1 MQPGPRTK
9 YDAII
14 VGAGPAGSA
23 AAILLARAGWAVA
36 LVERQPFPRT
46 KVCGECIAASNLPL
60 LEALGIGAAFEA
72 CAGPALRQVRLL
84 RGDSAVTADLPAANA
99 ARHPWGRALGRETL
113 DALLLEQARAVGA
126 DVLQPWRVQ
135 AILGRAGAWHCEVR
149 AVDSATLLRL
159 RAPVVI
165 DAHGSWEELP
175 AARDQR
181 RVARAAGDLF
191 AFKATFTGT
200 TLSAG
205 AISVLALNGGYG
217 GMVVGDGGIT
227 TVACCIRR
235 SRLSEL
241 RGAAPGLRAGDA
253 VQAWLQRECAGVQQ
267 ALHGAQRAGPW
278 LACGPLDTGVR
289 VSADDE
295 HFRIGNAA
303 AEAHPILGEGISMA
317 LQSAALLSALLLRH
331 QAALLTPGAALQ
343 AQLQRQYAAQWRRR
357 FAPRL
362 RLAAVFAHAA
372 MRPRWAAALIKLAQ
386 RWPGLLT
393 HGARWGGKV
402 QPAELAASAV
412 PAAGGTAIAPAV
424 GTSAATSVDSSG
436 AKSLATSLATSTSR
450 LPSRPAGTSTSTAAS
465 AAPAP

>member
-1 MQPGPRTK
+1 MLTVPRQR

-14 VGAGPAGSA
+14 VGAGPAGST
-23 AAILLARAGWAVA
+23 AAILLARAGWEVA
-36 LVERQPFPRT
+36 LVESQRFPRP

-60 LEALGIGAAFEA
+60 LDALGIGAAFEA
-72 CAGPALRQVRLL
+72 TAGPALRQVQLL
-84 RGDSAVTADLPAANA
+84 RGDRVVTAALPAASP

-113 DALLLEQARAVGA
+113 DALLLEQARAMGA
-126 DVLQPWRVQ
+126 DVLQPCRVQ
-135 AILGRAGAWHCEVR
+135 AILGHAGAWHCELR

-175 AARDQR
+175 S
-181 RVARAAGDLF
+181 ARAQRGLSRGAADLF
-191 AFKATFTGT
+191 AFKATFKGAA
-200 TLSAG
+200 LSEG
-205 AISVLALNGGYG
+205 AISVLALDGGYG
-217 GMVVGDGGIT
+217 GMVVGDGGLT

-235 SRLSEL
+235 DRLSVL

-253 VQAWLQRECAGVQQ
+253 VQAWLQRECGGARD
-267 ALHGAQRAGPW
+267 ALNGAVRVGPW
-278 LACGPLDTGVR
+278 LACGPLDTGLRVR
-289 VSADDE
+289 ADDE

-317 LQSAALLSALLLRH
+317 LQSAALLCALLLRH
-331 QAALLTPGAALQ
+331 QTALLAPGAAVQ
-343 AQLQRQYAAQWRRR
+343 AQLQREYAAQWRRQ

-372 MRPRWAAALIKLAQ
+372 MRPAWAAVLIKLVR

-402 QPAELAASAV
+402 QPA
-412 PAAGGTAIAPAV
+412 GAI
-424 GTSAATSVDSSG
+424 G
-436 AKSLATSLATSTSR
+436 
-450 LPSRPAGTSTSTAAS
+450 PSRAALRSASTAAPDNPPTGPAVAIPGWLPPAVIKDGGK
-465 AAPAP
+465 AAHPVGKAAHP